1 MEETL
6 DDFISRKLEV
16 INSLLPDPLQEAIE
30 NARTEERARCAA
42 IFHAYIAGPQP
53 GIETHHPD
61 GRVTIRESP
70 RLTADQAY
78 RWILT
83 GRQE

>member
-1 MEETL
+1 MGIKME
-6 DDFISRKLEV
+6 RPEV
-16 INSLLPDPLQEAIE
+16 EP
-30 NARTEERARCAA
+30 ARQKARAEERARCAA
-42 IFHAYIAGPQP
+42 IFRLYVAGPQP

-61 GRVTIRESP
+61 GRVTVRGESP
-70 RLTADQAY
+70 GLTADQAY

>member
-1 MEETL
+1 MIDAMPVILEMLEE
-6 DDFISRKLEV
+6 
-16 INSLLPDPLQEAIE
+16 
-30 NARTEERARCAA
+30 AREKAAVKERERCAA
-42 IFHAYIAGPQP
+42 IFQAYIAGPQP

-61 GRVTIRESP
+61 GRVTVRESL
-70 RLTADQAY
+70 RLTAEQAY